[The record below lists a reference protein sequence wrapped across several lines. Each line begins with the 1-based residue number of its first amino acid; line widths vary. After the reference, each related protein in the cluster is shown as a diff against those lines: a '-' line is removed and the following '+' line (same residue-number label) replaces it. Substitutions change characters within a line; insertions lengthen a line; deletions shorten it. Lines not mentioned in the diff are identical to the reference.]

1 MKKLLFSLC
10 IAAALA
16 LADTA
21 VLAAPVTVTLD
32 VPGMTC
38 PLCPITVRKALERV
52 DGVLNV
58 KVSFDRK
65 EAVVI
70 FDDAR
75 TTIQA
80 LTRSTADAG
89 YVSTVKE

>member
-1 MKKLLFSLC
+1 MKKTLINFC
-10 IAAALA
+10 VAASLA
-16 LADTA
+16 LAA
-21 VLAAPVTVTLD
+21 AIALAAPVTVTLD

-58 KVSFDRK
+58 KVSFDRR

-70 FDDAR
+70 FDDSR
-75 TTIQA
+75 TTVQA

-89 YVSTVKE
+89 YASTAKE

>member
-1 MKKLLFSLC
+1 
-10 IAAALA
+10 
-16 LADTA
+16 
-21 VLAAPVTVTLD
+21 
-32 VPGMTC
+32 MTC